1 MRAVGLIL
9 AALFLGLARP
19 SPATAQHSTAQP
31 MISYFEIPVTDMD
44 RAMAFYGKVLGFRFD
59 RQTIDGYDMAVIVSD
74 GPVFG
79 ALARGDVY
87 VPGKAGP
94 VLYFAVTDIRA
105 TLARAV
111 AAGGSVLYPVK
122 DIGENGWV
130 AEFADSEGNRIALS
144 QPRQP

>member
-1 MRAVGLIL
+1 
-9 AALFLGLARP
+9 
-19 SPATAQHSTAQP
+19 
-31 MISYFEIPVTDMD
+31 MISYFEIPVSDMD
-44 RAMAFYGKVLGFRFD
+44 RAMAFYAKVLGLKFD
-59 RQTIDGYDMAVIVSD
+59 RQSIDGYDMAVIVSD

-94 VLYFAVTDIRA
+94 VLYFAVSDIRA

-111 AAGGSVLYPVK
+111 AAGGSELYPVK
-122 DIGENGWV
+122 DIGANGWV

-144 QPRQP
+144 QPK